1 MWESRRTE
9 FECENADGSV
19 ILTWWKRLVQGI
31 NMLGMPPLWV
41 ILCGFSRGI
50 SWPCGSGT
58 TFIFTCLYRRA
69 RGGGGLDFSV
79 MCCCCILIT
88 MPDKCWEL
96 VFLSIDFYYFQ
107 SLMFLKLHSTSFFW
121 NILNFPLH
129 VSSFPPS
136 PLILEEYSFLMAL
149 LTLVSLSRSTGAA
162 LPSVWHILK

>member
-1 MWESRRTE
+1 MMKEASPGHQYAGHASTVSDTLWFQQRH
-9 FECENADGSV
+9 
-19 ILTWWKRLVQGI
+19 ILT
-31 NMLGMPPLWV
+31 LWFWHNFY
-41 ILCGFSRGI
+41 LHLSLQKGK
-50 SWPCGSGT
+50 
-58 TFIFTCLYRRA
+58 
-69 RGGGGLDFSV
+69 GGGGLDFSV